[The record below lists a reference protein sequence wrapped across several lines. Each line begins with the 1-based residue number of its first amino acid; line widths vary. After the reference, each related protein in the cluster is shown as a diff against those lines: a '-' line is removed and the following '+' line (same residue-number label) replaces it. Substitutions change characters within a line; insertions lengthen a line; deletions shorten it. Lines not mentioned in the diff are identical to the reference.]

1 MGHIVPRKRGGKV
14 VHREAQ
20 TFDRRQAA
28 NAWMARRETEL
39 SKPGAIERARQAG
52 NDPKLRDVIDRYTDE
67 SEREIGRTK
76 AQVLRTIK
84 GYDIAELRCSQ
95 ITSADVVSFVQAI
108 AAGPATRQNY
118 LSHLG
123 AIFTIARPA
132 WGYPLDPQTIEDA
145 FAVTKRLGV
154 TAKGKSRDQ
163 RPTLNELDHLDGSFR
178 RSENKAPE
186 VNPDA
191 EDYRLRDFLDA
202 ASGGNRTHSLARFRS
217 GSQRTAGAHPSPRH
231 EAPRRKTRQRY
242 VVRVDARSGGH
253 HRVNAEN

>member
-1 MGHIVPRKRGGKV
+1 MGHIVPRKRKNGSTGYTAQIVIKRGGKV

-20 TFDRRQAA
+20 TSDRRQAA

-132 WGYPLDPQTIEDA
+132 WGYPLDPQTIKDA
-145 FAVTKRLGV
+145 FAVTKRARSQSRCRRLSPSRFSRRGV
-154 TAKGKSRDQ
+154 
-163 RPTLNELDHLDGSFR
+163 
-178 RSENKAPE
+178 
-186 VNPDA
+186 
-191 EDYRLRDFLDA
+191 
-202 ASGGNRTHSLARFRS
+202 
-217 GSQRTAGAHPSPRH
+217 
-231 EAPRRKTRQRY
+231 RRKSYAFAGKISKRLTTDSRR
-242 VVRVDARSGGH
+242 AS
-253 HRVNAEN
+253 